1 LLSTSKIGI
10 YPELRLCFHT
20 EQLNQ
25 SEFFGNANPMKH
37 NSSLFI
43 PSIPDSRQF
52 IGIWRFVVDLGTMS
66 EPFMVGLITG
76 ILSLSGAAFL
86 VATVGMGGA
95 VVMGL
100 LVPETKPRSKVQ
112 TGTPD

>member
-1 LLSTSKIGI
+1 
-10 YPELRLCFHT
+10 
-20 EQLNQ
+20 
-25 SEFFGNANPMKH
+25 
-37 NSSLFI
+37 
-43 PSIPDSRQF
+43 
-52 IGIWRFVVDLGTMS
+52 MS